1 MILRENYRKLAI
13 VSVLA
18 GFALRS
24 LAPVGYMPSAV
35 GDGLLFELCPE
46 QLPAGFILSSA
57 SSHHDHHNQSAPATS
72 QPADSADQCQIGHLL
87 FSAIAVD
94 APAVDGIQN
103 KAMSEFI
110 PSAITTIPHATA
122 SAYRSRAP
130 PA

>member
-1 MILRENYRKLAI
+1 MLRGNFRKLAI
-13 VSVLA
+13 VSVLT
-18 GFALRS
+18 GFALRA

-46 QLPAGFILSSA
+46 QLPPGFVLSST
-57 SSHHDHHNQSAPATS
+57 SSHHDHHNQAASDTS
-72 QPADSADQCQIGHLL
+72 QPADAADQCQIGHLL

-103 KAMSEFI
+103 EAISEFI
-110 PSAITTIPHATA
+110 PSAITTISRATA

>member
-1 MILRENYRKLAI
+1 MMLRKHYRNLAI

-46 QLPAGFILSSA
+46 QLPAGFVLSSA
-57 SSHHDHHNQSAPATS
+57 ASHHDHHSQSASDTS
-72 QPADSADQCQIGHLL
+72 QPADSPDQCQIGHLL

-94 APAVDGIQN
+94 APMVDAIQN
-103 KAMSEFI
+103 NAISEFI
-110 PSAITTIPHATA
+110 PSVTTTLSSATT

>member
-1 MILRENYRKLAI
+1 MILRDHYRKLAI

-46 QLPAGFILSSA
+46 QLPAGFVLSST
-57 SSHHDHHNQSAPATS
+57 SSHHDHHNQSASDTS

-94 APAVDGIQN
+94 APMVDAIQN
-103 KAMSEFI
+103 KAVSEFI
-110 PSAITTIPHATA
+110 PSATTTLSRSTA
-122 SAYRSRAP
+122 SAYQSRAP

>member
-1 MILRENYRKLAI
+1 MMLRENYRRLAI

-57 SSHHDHHNQSAPATS
+57 SSHHDHHNQSAPA
-72 QPADSADQCQIGHLL
+72 DSADQCQIGHLL
-87 FSAIAVD
+87 FSAIAID

-103 KAMSEFI
+103 NAITEFI
-110 PSAITTIPHATA
+110 PSGTSTLSSATA

>member
-1 MILRENYRKLAI
+1 MLRENYRKLAI
-13 VSVLA
+13 VSVLT
-18 GFALRS
+18 GFALRA

-46 QLPAGFILSSA
+46 QLPPGFVLSST
-57 SSHHDHHNQSAPATS
+57 SSHHDHHNQAASEPS
-72 QPADSADQCQIGHLL
+72 QPAGGADQCQIGHLL

-94 APAVDGIQN
+94 APAVDEIQN
-103 KAMSEFI
+103 KAISEFT
-110 PSAITTIPHATA
+110 PSAITTIPRATA